1 MYLHLGVGKVIRTK
15 DIVGI
20 FDIDKTTLGSVTKGF
35 LSNAERAGKVHTV
48 GNDIGIH
55 LSDLTRSSR
64 FPRRP
69 RGVMRN
75 ARGTRG
81 TRPFEKGL
89 VKTLK

>member
-48 GNDIGIH
+48 GNDIP
-55 LSDLTRSSR
+55 RSLR
-64 FPRRP
+64 FSPKTVRYSSLRSHPQLLLPRVDR
-69 RGVMRN
+69 
-75 ARGTRG
+75 A
-81 TRPFEKGL
+81 E
-89 VKTLK
+89 